1 MQFFLSFLIGVV
13 LFYSFQYF
21 PYSTA
26 ALSLISALTLCVRK
40 KYLLVIVLVAGTVF
54 AFMRYEP
61 TTPVLHANDDMKVQG
76 VFSENPVR
84 TGSGMF
90 RQAFSVESASD
101 LSNSENI
108 GGMQGQDIILIS
120 DREFTVGTEYRL
132 AVKPFKSSQRLNP
145 GGRVNDALYA
155 SLLTVYESGK
165 AGESIRARFQGYR
178 HRINQYI
185 EEHCKKDSGALVA
198 SITTGQM
205 TNMSEELR
213 EAFNV
218 TGLAHILSISGT
230 HFGLFSVF
238 LFAIFGFFIQRLP
251 YRVLQRL
258 SLYLSPSQ
266 AAAILCLPFMLA
278 YLGLSGG
285 SIPAVRSFIMITL
298 FLFGLVIG
306 RKGFWFVSL
315 LCAAFLLVVWDPG
328 VFFSLSFQLS
338 FLAVLFI
345 GFSIQEKGD
354 ETPSGKKA
362 VRHIRNAFFMTIAA
376 LLGTAPLVAYAF
388 HYFSVIS
395 PLSNLVI
402 APLIGFLLIP
412 LSVISSFF
420 YLITGSFMFMPVISA
435 IADMSIAAVTFFS
448 RIPFAD
454 VKAPAF
460 PPVLILI
467 YYACFS
473 FYFLLGKKRY
483 LLIIPFLPFVIFLS
497 LSLIEKNSISV
508 TFLDV
513 GQGDAAVIAL
523 PDGKTMVIDAGRTG
537 REVSSFLKYRGEET
551 VDVLV
556 LSHNHPD
563 HSGGAEHLTR
573 KYDVKELW
581 SSDRLLLPAAF
592 NRIKQRV
599 LSRGD
604 IIEGRGYTIYILHPY
619 AEFYTARGNV
629 YDAENNDSLVLKIA
643 GEHTSF
649 LFSGDIQ
656 DEAEE
661 DILHIGTWLQ
671 SEVIKVPH
679 HGGKTS
685 AYGPFFEAVSP
696 EIAVIS
702 AGRENPFGHPHQQ
715 TFDVLRDVRVFTTPE
730 RGAVRIAEADS
741 GLKTETF
748 QDFQLKKTNSLRE
761 ELLNYKKLFA
771 VW

>member
-1 MQFFLSFLIGVV
+1 MQGFRGIG
-13 LFYSFQYF
+13 
-21 PYSTA
+21 
-26 ALSLISALTLCVRK
+26 
-40 KYLLVIVLVAGTVF
+40 
-54 AFMRYEP
+54 
-61 TTPVLHANDDMKVQG
+61 
-76 VFSENPVR
+76 
-84 TGSGMF
+84 TGS
-90 RQAFSVESASD
+90 
-101 LSNSENI
+101 
-108 GGMQGQDIILIS
+108 
-120 DREFTVGTEYRL
+120 T
-132 AVKPFKSSQRLNP
+132 
-145 GGRVNDALYA
+145 
-155 SLLTVYESGK
+155 
-165 AGESIRARFQGYR
+165 
-178 HRINQYI
+178 QYI

-420 YLITGSFMFMPVISA
+420 YLITGSFVFMPVISA
-435 IADMSIAAVTFFS
+435 IADMSIAAVTLFS

-454 VKAPAF
+454 VKVPAF

-473 FYFLLGKKRY
+473 FYFLFGKKRY

-497 LSLIEKNSISV
+497 FSLIEKNSLSA

-513 GQGDAAVIAL
+513 GQGDAAVITL

-551 VDVLV
+551 VDFLV
-556 LSHNHPD
+556 LSHSHPD
-563 HSGGAEHLTR
+563 HTGGAEHLTK

-581 SSDRLLLPAAF
+581 SSGRLVLPAAF
-592 NRIKQRV
+592 DRIKQR
-599 LSRGD
+599 LLTRGD
-604 IIEGRGYTIYILHPY
+604 MIEGRGYTIYVLHPY
-619 AEFYTARGNV
+619 PEFYTARGNE

-643 GEHTSF
+643 GRAYLVS
-649 LFSGDIQ
+649 FSGDIQ

-671 SEVIKVPH
+671 SDVIKVPAPR
-679 HGGKTS
+679 GKDVCTWTL
-685 AYGPFFEAVSP
+685 FLKQSP
-696 EIAVIS
+696 
-702 AGRENPFGHPHQQ
+702 
-715 TFDVLRDVRVFTTPE
+715 
-730 RGAVRIAEADS
+730 
-741 GLKTETF
+741 LK
-748 QDFQLKKTNSLRE
+748 LP
-761 ELLNYKKLFA
+761 
-771 VW
+771 

>member
-21 PYSTA
+21 PYATVV
-26 ALSLISALTLCVRK
+26 LSCISALTLFVRK
-40 KYLLVIVLVAGTVF
+40 NYLLVAVLLTGAMF
-54 AFMRYEP
+54 AFLRYEP
-61 TTPVLHANDDMKVQG
+61 PLPLPQINNDMEIQG
-76 VFSENPVR
+76 VFRENPVR

-90 RQAFSVESASD
+90 RQAFSVQSAFDRSNGES
-101 LSNSENI
+101 I
-108 GGMQGQDIILIS
+108 GAMPGQDMVVIS
-120 DREFTVGTEYRL
+120 GREFPVGTEYGL
-132 AVKPFKSSQRLNP
+132 AVKPFKSSLRLNP
-145 GGRVNDALYA
+145 GERVNDTLYA
-155 SLLTVYESGK
+155 SLLNVYESGN
-165 AGESIRARFQGYR
+165 ARESVHARFQGYR
-178 HRINQYI
+178 HRINKYI
-185 EEHCKKDSGALVA
+185 EAHCKKDSGALVA

-213 EAFNV
+213 EAFNA

-238 LFAIFGFFIQRLP
+238 LFAIFGFFIKRLP
-251 YRVLQRL
+251 HRILQRL

-285 SIPAVRSFIMITL
+285 SIPAIRSFIMITL

-306 RKGFWFVSL
+306 RKGFWLVSL

-328 VFFSLSFQLS
+328 TVFSLSFQLS
-338 FLAVLFI
+338 FLAVFFI
-345 GFSIQEKGD
+345 GFSIQEKD
-354 ETPSGKKA
+354 EEMPSEKKA
-362 VRHIRNAFFMTIAA
+362 VRHIRSAFFMTIAA
-376 LLGTAPLVAYAF
+376 LFGTAPLVAYAF
-388 HYFSVIS
+388 HYFSIIS

-420 YLITGSFMFMPVISA
+420 YLITGSFVLMPAISA
-435 IADMSIAAVTFFS
+435 IADMSIAAVTLFS

-454 VKAPAF
+454 VKVPAF
-460 PPVLILI
+460 PPVLILV
-467 YYACFS
+467 YYVCFS
-473 FYFLLGKKRY
+473 FYFLFGKKRY

-497 LSLIEKNSISV
+497 LSLIEGHPLSA

-513 GQGDAAVIAL
+513 GQGDAAVVAL
-523 PDGKTMVIDAGRTG
+523 PDGKTMVIDTGRTG
-537 REVSSFLKYRGEET
+537 REVSSFLNYRGEET
-551 VDVLV
+551 IDFLV
-556 LSHNHPD
+556 LSHSHPD
-563 HSGGAEHLTR
+563 HTGGAEHLTK

-581 SSDRLLLPAAF
+581 SNGRLVLPAAF
-592 NRIKQRV
+592 GRIKQRP
-599 LSRGD
+599 LARGD
-604 IIEGRGYTIYILHPY
+604 MIEGRGYTIYILHPY
-619 AEFYTARGNV
+619 PEFYTYRGGE
-629 YDAENNDSLVLKIA
+629 YDTENNDSLVLKIA

-656 DEAEE
+656 EEAEE
-661 DILHIGTWLQ
+661 DILHIGKWLQ
-671 SEVIKVPH
+671 SDVIKVPH

-685 AYGPFFEAVSP
+685 AYEPFFEAASP

-715 TFDVLRDVRVFTTPE
+715 TLDVLRDIRVFTTQE
-730 RGAVRIAEADS
+730 SGAVRITEAGR

-748 QDFQLKKTNSLRE
+748 QEFQLKKTNSLGE
-761 ELLNYKKLFA
+761 ELRNYKKLFA

>member
-13 LFYSFQYF
+13 FFYSFQYF
-21 PYSTA
+21 PYATVV
-26 ALSLISALTLCVRK
+26 LSCISALMLFMRK
-40 KYLLVIVLVAGTVF
+40 KHILVIVLLTGTVF
-54 AFMRYEP
+54 AFLRCEP
-61 TTPVLHANDDMKVQG
+61 PAQMLRMTDDMKVQG
-76 VFSENPVR
+76 IFRENPAR

-90 RQAFSVESASD
+90 RQVFSVESASNM
-101 LSNSENI
+101 SNSANI
-108 GGMQGQDIILIS
+108 GAMQGQDIILIS
-120 DREFTVGTEYRL
+120 DREFPVGTEYRL

-145 GGRVNDALYA
+145 GEWVNDALYA
-155 SLLTVYESGK
+155 SLLTVYESGN
-165 AGESIRARFQGYR
+165 AGESVHARFQGYR
-178 HRINQYI
+178 HRINNYI
-185 EEHCKKDSGALVA
+185 EAHCKKDAGALVA

-238 LFAIFGFFIQRLP
+238 LFAIFGFLIKRLP
-251 YRVLQRL
+251 YRILQRL

-278 YLGLSGG
+278 YLGLSGA

-306 RKGFWFVSL
+306 RKGFWLVSL
-315 LCAAFLLVVWDPG
+315 LCAAFLLVVWEPA

-345 GFSIQEKGD
+345 GFSIQEKD
-354 ETPSGKKA
+354 EEIPSGKKT
-362 VRHIRNAFFMTIAA
+362 VRHIRNAFFMTISA

-388 HYFSVIS
+388 HYFSIIS
-395 PLSNLVI
+395 PLSNMVI

-420 YLITGSFMFMPVISA
+420 YLITGSFVLMPVISA
-435 IADMSIAAVTFFS
+435 IADMSIAAVTLFS

-454 VKAPAF
+454 VKVPAF
-460 PPVLILI
+460 PPVLILT

-473 FYFLLGKKRY
+473 FYFLFGKKRY
-483 LLIIPFLPFVIFLS
+483 LLIIPFLPFVIFLA
-497 LSLIEKNSISV
+497 LSLIERNPLSA

-513 GQGDAAVIAL
+513 GQGDASVIEL
-523 PDGKTMVIDAGRTG
+523 PDGQTMVIDTGRTG

-551 VDVLV
+551 IDFLV
-556 LSHNHPD
+556 LSHSHPD
-563 HSGGAEHLTR
+563 HAGGAEYLTK

-581 SSDRLLLPAAF
+581 NNGRIVLPAAF
-592 NRIKQRV
+592 DRIKQRS
-599 LSRGD
+599 LTRGD
-604 IIEGRGYTIYILHPY
+604 MIEGRGYTIYILHPY
-619 AEFYTARGNV
+619 PEFYTVRGNE
-629 YDAENNDSLVLKIA
+629 YDAENNDSLVLKIS
-643 GEHTSF
+643 GKHTSF

-661 DILHIGTWLQ
+661 DILHVGKWLQ
-671 SEVIKVPH
+671 SDVIKVPH

-685 AYGPFFEAVSP
+685 AHGPFFEAVSP

-715 TFDVLRDVRVFTTPE
+715 TLDVLRDVRIFTTPE
-730 RGAVRIAEADS
+730 SGAVRIAEADS

-748 QDFQLKKTNSLRE
+748 QDFQLKKTNSVSE